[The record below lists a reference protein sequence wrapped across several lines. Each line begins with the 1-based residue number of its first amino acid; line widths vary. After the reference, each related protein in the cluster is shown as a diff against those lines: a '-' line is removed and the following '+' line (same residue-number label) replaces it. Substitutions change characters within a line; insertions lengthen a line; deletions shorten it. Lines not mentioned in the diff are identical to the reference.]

1 MLSRRQLRIKVLQAL
16 YSFFQSEKVDLAVA
30 ERELFRS
37 IDKVY
42 ELYLYLLLLLKEIG
56 DADLQDSQDL
66 LQKHFPKEDELNA
79 THRFHNLKFIRD
91 LSESENFQNEI
102 KKRSLTWQKES
113 DLIKKIFLEM
123 KKAEAYRNYL
133 FNKGEESEKDF
144 LAGFIKNHIEQ
155 SEALKNYIE
164 ENNIF
169 WIEDFSFICHIII
182 KTIKDYYR
190 ANKLELISLYK
201 DSDDQ
206 SFVRDLFSKTILNNE
221 EYEKAISAKTQNWEV
236 ERIALIDMI
245 LLKMS
250 MAELIAFPG
259 IPVKVTINEYI
270 DISKDYST
278 PKSRQFINGI
288 IDKLADEYKKS
299 GKIVKS
305 GRGLME

>member
-1 MLSRRQLRIKVLQAL
+1 MLSRRQLRVKVLQAL
-16 YSFFQSEKVDLAVA
+16 YSFYQSEKVDLAIA

-37 IDKVY
+37 IDKVF

-56 DADLQDSQDL
+56 DADLQDAEDL
-66 LQKHFPKEDELNA
+66 HQKHFPKEDELKA
-79 THRFHNLKFIRD
+79 KHRFHNIKFIME
-91 LSESENFQNEI
+91 LSQAGNFQTEI
-102 KKRSLTWQKES
+102 KNRNLSWQKES
-113 DLIKKIFLEM
+113 DLVKKIFLEI
-123 KKAEAYRNYL
+123 KKSDAYRNY
-133 FNKGEESEKDF
+133 FSNKGELTEQDF
-144 LAGFIKNHIEQ
+144 LAGVMKNHIEN
-155 SEALKNYIE
+155 SEALKNYVE
-164 ENNIF
+164 GNNIF
-169 WIEDFSFICHIII
+169 WIEDFSFICHIIL

-190 ANKLELISLYK
+190 TNKLELIPLYK
-201 DSDDQ
+201 DSDDKA
-206 SFVRDLFSKTILNNE
+206 FVRDLFSKTILNDQ
-221 EYEKAISAKTQNWEV
+221 EYEQAISAKTQNWEV

-259 IPVKVTINEYI
+259 IPVKVSINEYI

-299 GKIVKS
+299 GKIVKT